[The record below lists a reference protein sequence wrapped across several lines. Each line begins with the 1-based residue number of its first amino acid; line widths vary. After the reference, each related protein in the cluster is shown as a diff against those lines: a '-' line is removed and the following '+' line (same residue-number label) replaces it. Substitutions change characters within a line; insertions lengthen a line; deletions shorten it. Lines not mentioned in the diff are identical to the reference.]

1 MYGSHDDLI
10 NLAKAD
16 AANIE
21 TMMSQCKTIS
31 NLTASV
37 AALTQKL
44 QQANTG
50 YNRGSGIP
58 VDRQGQANPKWVN
71 GKLVSDVVWYC
82 LTHGHCVDISHYSR
96 KCWSKWEGHRENAT
110 RANNMGGNPYVKP
123 RAWGRERVGEI
134 ISNTKMNIS
143 HNLRVINV
151 CPIAD
156 GGAALNCLCMNS
168 PSNYDKRIEP
178 IRALLPDGKKINTHI
193 QYKIKMDGL
202 PEQ

>member
-16 AANIE
+16 AANRE

-71 GKLVSDVVWYC
+71 GKHVRDV
-82 LTHGHCVDISHYSR
+82 
-96 KCWSKWEGHRENAT
+96 
-110 RANNMGGNPYVKP
+110 GG
-123 RAWGRERVGEI
+123 
-134 ISNTKMNIS
+134 
-143 HNLRVINV
+143 
-151 CPIAD
+151 
-156 GGAALNCLCMNS
+156 
-168 PSNYDKRIEP
+168 
-178 IRALLPDGKKINTHI
+178 
-193 QYKIKMDGL
+193 
-202 PEQ
+202 